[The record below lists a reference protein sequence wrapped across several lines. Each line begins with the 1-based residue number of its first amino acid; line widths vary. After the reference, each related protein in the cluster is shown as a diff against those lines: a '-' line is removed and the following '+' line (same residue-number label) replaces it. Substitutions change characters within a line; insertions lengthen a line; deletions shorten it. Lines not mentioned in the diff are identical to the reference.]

1 MLRTI
6 ILKEARDL
14 LSTAKFASTFGVA
27 AVLILLSFYVGA
39 KNHQLAQAQHQA
51 SLAENVRQMEGLTD
65 WFALEQYRIF
75 LPPKPLEALVTG
87 VSNDIGRTAEVK
99 SRGEIAAEDSR
110 YNEDPV
116 FAVFRFLDL
125 GFIFQIVLSL
135 FAILLGYDAICGEKE
150 RGTLRL
156 TFANAVPRATYI
168 LGKLVGSFATL
179 AVTLIVPMA
188 LGCLLLPLMGVHLA
202 GEEWVRLGLILLVGL
217 LYFGAFLALSVFV
230 SALTHR
236 TSSAFLILLVAWIAS
251 ALIIPHTAV
260 LLAGRAVEVPSVDEI
275 SAQKATFA
283 RQLWTEYREGMKSF
297 SAPEG
302 ADQDDIEALMAH
314 FNQYMDSLTAI
325 RDEKMNEFA
334 GRLNED
340 RHNRQAVQERVAF
353 SLARLS
359 PTASLSL
366 ATTALAGTG
375 LELKNR
381 FRVEATRYRQT
392 FNEFMKE
399 KTGMNVGGRMIM
411 WKQSDEEEEEP
422 EQIDAEEIPA
432 FEYRTASLADSLTA
446 ALPDL
451 GILALFNFLFF
462 LGAFVAFS
470 RYDLR

>member
-1 MLRTI
+1 M
-6 ILKEARDL
+6 
-14 LSTAKFASTFGVA
+14 
-27 AVLILLSFYVGA
+27 
-39 KNHQLAQAQHQA
+39 
-51 SLAENVRQMEGLTD
+51 
-65 WFALEQYRIF
+65 
-75 LPPKPLEALVTG
+75 
-87 VSNDIGRTAEVK
+87 SNDIGRTAEVK

-251 ALIIPHTAV
+251 AFIIPHTAV
-260 LLAGRAVEVPSVDEI
+260 LLAGRAVDVPSVDEI
-275 SAQKATFA
+275 AAQKATFA
-283 RQLWTEYREGMKSF
+283 RQLWKEYRDGMKSF

-302 ADQDDIEALMAH
+302 ADQGDIEALMAH
-314 FNQYMDSLTAI
+314 FNQYMDSLTTI

-340 RHNRQAVQERVAF
+340 RHNRQTVQERVAF
-353 SLARLS
+353 GLARLS

-399 KTGMNVGGRMIM
+399 KTGMNIGGRMIM
-411 WKQSDEEEEEP
+411 WKHSDEEEEEP

-432 FEYRTASLADSLTA
+432 FEYRTASLSDSLTA

-451 GILALFNFLFF
+451 GILALFNLLFF
-462 LGAFVAFS
+462 LGAFVAFI